1 MGYSSNDRIRFEFIK
16 KENGNVFYRDTD
28 LIRFPF
34 VVVDAEKMEE
44 LIRPIRTTKDLMD
57 VQATL
62 FNNEKDAIKYITK
75 EKEVN

>member
-1 MGYSSNDRIRFEFIK
+1 MEYSINDQRRFEFIK
-16 KENGNVFYRDTD
+16 KENGNVFYRDTN
-28 LIRFPF
+28 LTWVPF

-44 LIRPIRTTKDLMD
+44 LGRFIRTTKDLMD

>member
-1 MGYSSNDRIRFEFIK
+1 MGYSSDDRIRFEFIK

-28 LIRFPF
+28 LTRFPF

>member
-1 MGYSSNDRIRFEFIK
+1 MEYSINDQIRFEFIK
-16 KENGNVFYRDTD
+16 KENGNVFYRDTN
-28 LIRFPF
+28 LTWVPF

-44 LIRPIRTTKDLMD
+44 LGRFIRTTKDLMD

>member
-1 MGYSSNDRIRFEFIK
+1 MEYSINDQIRFEFIK
-16 KENGNVFYRDTD
+16 KENGNVFYRDTN
-28 LIRFPF
+28 LTWVPF

-44 LIRPIRTTKDLMD
+44 LGRFIRTTKDLMD
-57 VQATL
+57 IQATL